1 LRQLPQRHHL
11 VGHPLPGDRKALTG
25 APADVSA
32 LVAALE
38 RFYGPLPA
46 PPSDPFRY
54 YVWEVLSAHTTPG
67 RRDAAYAALLRI
79 PALTPD
85 AVFRAPRGRLTAA
98 LAHAGPYQEQRLHA
112 LLLGVEQFRRQPAF
126 GAIVRGALPRARRL
140 LARLPRLGDGGVH
153 RMLLFGGRH
162 CVMPVDRDV
171 ARFATRLAGRDAGA
185 GQIPPRHRGAGDAPA
200 GGRPLRRMLEVGLP
214 REEHTFRRAALY
226 LRHHAVQTCVDDP
239 HCSVC
244 PLGDH
249 CRSRRESRT

>member
-1 LRQLPQRHHL
+1 MP
-11 VGHPLPGDRKALTG
+11 VPG
-25 APADVSA
+25 

-67 RRDAAYAALLRI
+67 RRDAAYAALLKI

-85 AVFRAPRGRLTAA
+85 AMFRVARGRLMAA

-126 GAIVRGALPRARRL
+126 AAIVRGALPRARRL
-140 LARLPRLGDGGVH
+140 LARLPRLGEGGVH
-153 RMLLFGGRH
+153 RMLLFGGQH
-162 CVMPVDRDV
+162 CVLPIDRDV
-171 ARFATRLAGRDAGA
+171 ARLVSRLAGPEVRHR
-185 GQIPPRHRGAGDAPA
+185 QTPPRL
-200 GGRPLRRMLEVGLP
+200 RPVRRTLEAGLP
-214 REEHTFRRAALY
+214 RDERAFRRAALY
-226 LRHHAVQTCVDDP
+226 LRHHAVQTCADEP

-244 PLGDH
+244 PVGEG
-249 CRSRRESRT
+249 CPSRRDGRT

>member
-1 LRQLPQRHHL
+1 M
-11 VGHPLPGDRKALTG
+11 ALS
-25 APADVSA
+25 D

-85 AVFRAPRGRLTAA
+85 AMVRAPRGRLTAA
-98 LAHAGPYQEQRLHA
+98 LAYAGPYQEQRLHA

-126 GAIVRGALPRARRL
+126 PAIVRGPLQAARRAL
-140 LARLPRLGDGGVH
+140 GRLPRLGDGGLH
-153 RMLLFGGRH
+153 RMLLFGGQH

-171 ARFATRLAGRDAGA
+171 ARLALRLAGEEPARGAGATRL
-185 GQIPPRHRGAGDAPA
+185 
-200 GGRPLRRMLEVGLP
+200 RPVRQRLESGLP
-214 REEHTFRRAALY
+214 REESLFRRAALY

-239 HCSVC
+239 HCAVC
-244 PLGDH
+244 PLDEVCGA
-249 CRSRRESRT
+249 RRGGTRARVS

>member
-1 LRQLPQRHHL
+1 MS
-11 VGHPLPGDRKALTG
+11 D
-25 APADVSA
+25 

-85 AVFRAPRGRLTAA
+85 AMFRAARGRLTAA

-112 LLLGVEQFRRQPAF
+112 LLLGVEQFRRLPAF
-126 GAIVRGALPRARRL
+126 GALVRGALPHARRL
-140 LARLPRLGDGGVH
+140 LARLPRLGEGGVH

-162 CVMPVDRDV
+162 CVMPVDRDM
-171 ARFATRLAGRDAGA
+171 ARLALRLAGAA
-185 GQIPPRHRGAGDAPA
+185 
-200 GGRPLRRMLEVGLP
+200 GRPPQTSSRLRPIRRMLEAGLSKD
-214 REEHTFRRAALY
+214 ETTFRRAALY
-226 LRHHAVQTCVDDP
+226 LRHHAVQTCGDDP
-239 HCSVC
+239 HCSIC
-244 PLGDH
+244 PLGER
-249 CRSRRESRT
+249 CPSRHDGRT

>member
-1 LRQLPQRHHL
+1 M
-11 VGHPLPGDRKALTG
+11 T
-25 APADVSA
+25 
-32 LVAALE
+32 ALE

-85 AVFRAPRGRLTAA
+85 AMFRAARGRLTAA

-126 GAIVRGALPRARRL
+126 AAIVRGALPRARRW
-140 LARLPRLGDGGVH
+140 LAKLPRLGEGGVH
-153 RMLLFGGRH
+153 RMLLFGGQH
-162 CVMPVDRDV
+162 CVLPVDRDV
-171 ARFATRLAGRDAGA
+171 ARLVLRLAGAGEA
-185 GQIPPRHRGAGDAPA
+185 ERQKPPRL
-200 GGRPLRRMLEVGLP
+200 RPLRRMLEAGLP
-214 REEHTFRRAALY
+214 RDESAFRRAALY
-226 LRHHAVQTCVDDP
+226 LRHHAVQTCADDP

-244 PLGDH
+244 PLGET
-249 CRSRRESRT
+249 CPSRRHSPRGE

>member
-1 LRQLPQRHHL
+1 MP
-11 VGHPLPGDRKALTG
+11 
-25 APADVSA
+25 VSD

-46 PPSDPFRY
+46 PPSDPFRF

-85 AVFRAPRGRLTAA
+85 AMFRAPRGRLTAA

-126 GAIVRGALPRARRL
+126 GAMVRGALPRARRV
-140 LARLPRLGDGGVH
+140 LARLPRLGEGGVH
-153 RMLLFGGRH
+153 RMLLFGGQH
-162 CVMPVDRDV
+162 CVVPVDRDV
-171 ARFATRLAGRDAGA
+171 ARLASRLAGAAAAERHT
-185 GQIPPRHRGAGDAPA
+185 PPLL
-200 GGRPLRRMLEVGLP
+200 RPIRRMLEAGLP
-214 REEHTFRRAALY
+214 REARAFRRAALY
-226 LRHHAVQTCVDDP
+226 LRHHAVQTCADDP

-244 PLGDH
+244 PVGET
-249 CRSRRESRT
+249 CPSRRDPQGGE